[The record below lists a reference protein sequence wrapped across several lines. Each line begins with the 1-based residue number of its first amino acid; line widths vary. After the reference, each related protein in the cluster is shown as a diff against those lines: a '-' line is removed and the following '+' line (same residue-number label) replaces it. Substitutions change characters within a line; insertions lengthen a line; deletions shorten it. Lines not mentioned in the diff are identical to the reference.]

1 MHVHSRD
8 SRDSSTFENCFLLN
22 TSSKFAVTQLMQLK
36 NTRLFTFLI
45 WLKATLSILLFRF
58 VTAKFA
64 TKYIKS
70 ICAWLKIEIV
80 SEYFMKNVNDIH
92 NKLGLTNSTKGSE
105 ADKYCT
111 CKKRCSKLV
120 KALNKY
126 YKSCFSADFRQ
137 LLLWNRCVLLRWIH
151 KVVHFF
157 FNFYFRFSLDVNK
170 SDRGTTM
177 CSRHTVELQVN
188 E

>member
-22 TSSKFAVTQLMQLK
+22 TSSKFAVTQLTQLK

-45 WLKATLSILLFRF
+45 WLKTTLSILLFRF

-92 NKLGLTNSTKGSE
+92 KKLGLANSTKGSE
-105 ADKYCT
+105 ADKYRT
-111 CKKRCSKLV
+111 CKKRCSKLKRSISTT
-120 KALNKY
+120 KAALVRIFDNY
-126 YKSCFSADFRQ
+126 FFRIDGCFSDEFKKLYISSLISILDF
-137 LLLWNRCVLLRWIH
+137 L
-151 KVVHFF
+151 
-157 FNFYFRFSLDVNK
+157 
-170 SDRGTTM
+170 
-177 CSRHTVELQVN
+177 
-188 E
+188 